1 MSAFLASA
9 DCLNALA
16 TYWERKASQ
25 RGSSAEDALTR
36 AVMCHRHAYGNSD
49 DPTDYAAGYAADS
62 AATAR
67 LLKCAKGLPLRA
79 VFLIL
84 LAENENSLKA
94 RYGDEPGDNG
104 PEYVGRSLP
113 VVDRWMMEGRT
124 GQLVGLLDG
133 YEYQACE
140 HDDWE
145 KSIAYFICRQIRSYL
160 LDDLKARDCG
170 SDGLWASWSAPAD
183 APGPVRLS
191 DLARR

>member
-25 RGSSAEDALTR
+25 RGSSAEDALIR
-36 AVMCHRHAYGNSD
+36 AVMCSRHAYGNSD
-49 DPTDYAAGYAADS
+49 DPTDYAAAYTADRAAAD
-62 AATAR
+62 R
-67 LLKCAKGLPLRA
+67 LLKCAGGLPLRA

-113 VVDRWMMEGRT
+113 VVDRWMMEGKT
-124 GQLVGLLDG
+124 GQLVGLLNG
-133 YEYQACE
+133 YTYQACE
-140 HDDWE
+140 HDEWE
-145 KSIAYFICRQIRSYL
+145 KSIAFFICEQIRDHL
-160 LDDLKARDCG
+160 LRDFDARDNG
-170 SDGLWASWSAPAD
+170 GEGLWASWTAPDDVPAV
-183 APGPVRLS
+183 VRLS